1 MGLSTDLFETVWE
14 DREFFISRG
23 RLEGDGLRVLL
34 LVPSPGSPLSA
45 NTALLRQ
52 ACTLRDELDSSWA
65 ARPLDL
71 VEFRGQTA
79 LLIEDPGGEFLDG
92 LLGHPLAIP
101 EFLRLAIGIVT
112 ATGHL
117 HGRGLIHLDIKPAN
131 LLVNAITGK
140 AWLTGFGLTSRLPRH
155 RPPLEPHTL
164 MAGTLAYMAPEQTGR
179 MNRSID
185 SRSDLYSLGVTFYEM
200 LVGALPFTANDP
212 MEWVHCHIARSPPAP
227 KSRVSEIPEQL
238 SALVMKL
245 LAKAPEERYQTASG
259 AEADLRRCLE
269 AWTADGLIGLFPLGA
284 HDVSDQL
291 LIPEK
296 LYGREN
302 AIDLLL
308 GAFER
313 VAGDGITE
321 FVLVSG
327 YSGIG
332 KSSVVNELRE
342 ALVPHRSFFASGKF
356 DQYKRDIPYATL
368 ARAFQ
373 SLTGQIL
380 TRSDAEV
387 LRWRTV
393 LLEALGPNGQLIVR
407 LVPEIELII
416 GEQPPVADLP
426 PQDAQNRF
434 QMVFRR
440 FLGVFC
446 GPERPLA
453 LFLDDLQWVDP
464 ATLDLLEHLL
474 TQSEVRHLLLIG
486 AYRENEVGPAHP
498 LLQVLKA
505 IRAADARVH
514 ELVLAPLGLDEIGRL
529 VADALHCETE
539 RARPLAQLVQEKTG
553 GNPFFARQFLTMLA
567 EEKLLLFDRGK
578 AAWTWDFA
586 PISAKRCTDNGAE
599 LVAGK
604 LDRLSTRT
612 QEALKQLACLGN
624 VAQIG
629 IVALVLGEP
638 EEAIHAALGD
648 AVRAGLVSCLENA
661 YTFLHDRIRE
671 AAYTLIP
678 EGERAAVHL
687 RIGRVLASQT
697 SPAALEERIFEIVN
711 QLNRGAAL
719 ITSPQER
726 VRVAELDLLAGKR
739 AKISAAY
746 ASARTYLAS
755 GRALMEEE
763 SWDRLYAF
771 MFELEFQQAECEFLT
786 GDFAAAEE
794 RLSVLSGRARNLVDL
809 ALVTRLQTQLY
820 TTLDQSDLA
829 VEAGLAYLRSVGV
842 EWSPHPTKDEVRL
855 EYEEIWHQLGSRP
868 IEALVDLP
876 PMTDPACRAMLDVL
890 TVLEEPA
897 HFIDENL
904 RYLVLARMVNLSLKH
919 GNSDG
924 SCVAYVNLG
933 WLVGPRFGDQQ
944 AAFRFGKLGLDL
956 VEKRGLER
964 FRARVSQCFGYFVI
978 PWSRHLRTGIGLL
991 RRSFTAAQEAGD
1003 IKYAVYSHD
1012 RLVTFLLAAGN
1023 PLGDVQQEAENGLD
1037 FARKARFGY
1046 IADILVGQLQLIRTL
1061 RGLTPSFY
1069 SFNDREFDEGRFEQY
1084 LEADPLLVFARCWY
1098 WIRKLQACVL
1108 AQDYAAALAAAAKIA
1123 PLLETRPSEF
1133 ESAEYLFYD
1142 ALARSG
1148 RYDSAS
1154 PDERLQ
1160 SRALLASTHQKISLW
1175 AKNCPENFGNRAA
1188 LVGAEIARIEG
1199 RELDAQRLYEQA
1211 IRLARENG
1219 FTQSEGMAN
1228 ELAAQFYLA
1237 RGYETSAHAY
1247 LRSARSCYLRWG
1259 ALGKVRQLEQRNP
1272 HLHEEPA
1279 TTSSTATI
1287 GTPVEQLD
1295 LGTVIKASH
1304 AVSGEIVLEK
1314 LIQTLLVIA
1323 VEHAGAQRG
1332 LLILFRNDQ
1341 PWIEAQAMIDRGRV
1355 EVTMQQTAATP
1366 SELPESVLH
1375 YVIRTRESVVLDDAS
1390 GRNLYSEDEYL
1401 RQKRPRSLLCLPIVK
1416 QTKLAGALYL
1426 ENNMTP
1432 RAFTSER
1439 VAVLEL
1445 LASQAAISLEN
1456 ARLYADLE
1464 RENLERKRIED
1475 ELRRSE
1481 GLMAEGQRISRTG
1494 SWDWNIK
1501 TGKLVWSGEQRRI
1514 FGLLSDVGEVT
1525 FDDFAKMIHPGDRTS
1540 VLQTIDDA
1548 IRVRGSFDQR
1558 FRIVL
1563 ADGSVT
1569 YVQESGRPVVQ
1580 DSGEV
1585 DEYIGVIMD
1594 ITEQKRAEE
1603 ELRRSEVNLRK
1614 VQSELA
1620 HVTRVTTMGE
1630 LAASIAH
1637 EVNQPVAGVVLN
1649 GNACLRWLARLKEDS
1664 VYLAEARE
1672 ALQRIIRDGNR
1683 AGEVIARI
1691 RTLFKKSETA
1701 KGPLDL
1707 NEAISE
1713 VIVLA
1718 RSEMDKKRI
1727 TRQLQ
1732 LATDLPR
1739 VHGDRVQLQ
1748 QVLLNLILNAIE
1760 AMNTVE
1766 GRPRELFVG
1775 TCVQE
1780 KTEVRVTVRD
1790 SGIGLDPESLEK
1802 VFAAFHTTKPGGLGM
1817 GLSISRSIV
1826 ENHSGRLWA
1835 TANDGPG
1842 TTFQFTL
1849 STLWAEAQKPEP

>member
-1 MGLSTDLFETVWE
+1 
-14 DREFFISRG
+14 
-23 RLEGDGLRVLL
+23 
-34 LVPSPGSPLSA
+34 
-45 NTALLRQ
+45 
-52 ACTLRDELDSSWA
+52 
-65 ARPLDL
+65 
-71 VEFRGQTA
+71 
-79 LLIEDPGGEFLDG
+79 
-92 LLGHPLAIP
+92 
-101 EFLRLAIGIVT
+101 
-112 ATGHL
+112 
-117 HGRGLIHLDIKPAN
+117 
-131 LLVNAITGK
+131 
-140 AWLTGFGLTSRLPRH
+140 
-155 RPPLEPHTL
+155 
-164 MAGTLAYMAPEQTGR
+164 
-179 MNRSID
+179 
-185 SRSDLYSLGVTFYEM
+185 
-200 LVGALPFTANDP
+200 
-212 MEWVHCHIARSPPAP
+212 
-227 KSRVSEIPEQL
+227 
-238 SALVMKL
+238 
-245 LAKAPEERYQTASG
+245 
-259 AEADLRRCLE
+259 
-269 AWTADGLIGLFPLGA
+269 
-284 HDVSDQL
+284 
-291 LIPEK
+291 
-296 LYGREN
+296 
-302 AIDLLL
+302 
-308 GAFER
+308 
-313 VAGDGITE
+313 
-321 FVLVSG
+321 
-327 YSGIG
+327 
-332 KSSVVNELRE
+332 
-342 ALVPHRSFFASGKF
+342 
-356 DQYKRDIPYATL
+356 
-368 ARAFQ
+368 
-373 SLTGQIL
+373 
-380 TRSDAEV
+380 
-387 LRWRTV
+387 
-393 LLEALGPNGQLIVR
+393 
-407 LVPEIELII
+407 
-416 GEQPPVADLP
+416 
-426 PQDAQNRF
+426 
-434 QMVFRR
+434 
-440 FLGVFC
+440 
-446 GPERPLA
+446 
-453 LFLDDLQWVDP
+453 
-464 ATLDLLEHLL
+464 
-474 TQSEVRHLLLIG
+474 
-486 AYRENEVGPAHP
+486 
-498 LLQVLKA
+498 
-505 IRAADARVH
+505 
-514 ELVLAPLGLDEIGRL
+514 
-529 VADALHCETE
+529 
-539 RARPLAQLVQEKTG
+539 
-553 GNPFFARQFLTMLA
+553 MLA
-567 EEKLLLFDRGK
+567 EEKLLLFDRDK
-578 AAWTWDFA
+578 AGWTWNFA

-604 LDRLSTRT
+604 LDRLSART

-629 IVALVLGEP
+629 IITLVYGEP

-671 AAYTLIP
+671 AAYALIP

-687 RIGRVLASQT
+687 RIGRALASQT
-697 SPAALEERIFEIVN
+697 PQAALEERIFEIVN

-719 ITSPQER
+719 IASPQER
-726 VRVAELDLLAGKR
+726 VRVAELNLIAGKR

-746 ASARTYLAS
+746 ASARTYLAA

-763 SWDRLYAF
+763 SWERLYAF
-771 MFELEFQQAECEFLT
+771 MFELEFQHAECEFLT

-794 RLSVLSGRARNLVDL
+794 RLSMLSRRARNLVDR

-829 VEAGLAYLRSVGV
+829 VEAALAYLRRVGV

-855 EYEEIWHQLGSRP
+855 EYEQIWHQLGSRP

-876 PMTDPACRAMLDVL
+876 QMSDPACRAMLDVL

-1003 IKYAVYSHD
+1003 LKYAVYSHD

-1037 FARKARFGY
+1037 FARKAKFGY

-1069 SFNDREFDEGRFEQY
+1069 SFNDREFDEGQFEQY

-1108 AQDYAAALAAAAKIA
+1108 AQDYAAALVAAAKVA
-1123 PLLETRPSEF
+1123 PLLQTRPSEF

-1160 SRALLASTHQKISLW
+1160 SLALLASAHQRISLW
-1175 AKNCPENFGNRAA
+1175 AKNCPENFANRAA

-1228 ELAAQFYLA
+1228 ELAANFYLA
-1237 RGYETSAHAY
+1237 RSYETCGHAY

-1272 HLHEEPA
+1272 HLHGEPA

-1323 VEHAGAQRG
+1323 VEHAGAERG
-1332 LLILFRNDQ
+1332 LLILFRNDE
-1341 PWIEAQAMIDRGRV
+1341 PWIEAQAMTGRGRV
-1355 EVTMQQTAATP
+1355 EVTMQPTEATP
-1366 SELPESVLH
+1366 LELPESVLH
-1375 YVIRTRESVVLDDAS
+1375 YVIRTRESVVVDDAL

-1401 RQKRPRSLLCLPIVK
+1401 RQKRPRSILCLPIVK
-1416 QTKLAGALYL
+1416 QTRLAGALYL

-1432 RAFTSER
+1432 GAFTSER

-1464 RENLERKRIED
+1464 RENLERKRVED

-1501 TGKLVWSGEQRRI
+1501 TGKFVWSAEQRRI
-1514 FGLLSDVGEVT
+1514 FGLHSDAAEVT
-1525 FDDFAKMIHPGDRTS
+1525 FDDFAKMIHPGDRAS
-1540 VLQTIDDA
+1540 VLQTIDNA

-1563 ADGSVT
+1563 ADGGVT
-1569 YVQESGRPVVQ
+1569 YVQESGRPVVR

-1594 ITEQKRAEE
+1594 ITDQKRAEE

-1727 TRQLQ
+1727 TRKLQ

-1748 QVLLNLILNAIE
+1748 QVMLNLVLNAIE
-1760 AMNTVE
+1760 AMSTVE

-1775 TCVQE
+1775 TCVHE

-1790 SGIGLDPESLEK
+1790 SGIGLDSESLEK

-1835 TANDGPG
+1835 TTNHGHG

-1849 STLWAEAQKPEP
+1849 SALWAEDQKPKS